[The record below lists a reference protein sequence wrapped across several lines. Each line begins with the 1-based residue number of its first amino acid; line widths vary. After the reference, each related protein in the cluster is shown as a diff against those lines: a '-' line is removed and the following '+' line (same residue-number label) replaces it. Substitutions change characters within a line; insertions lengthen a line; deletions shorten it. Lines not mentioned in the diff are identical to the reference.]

1 VRLFFALWPP
11 PDAARALADWADEA
25 ARGTGGKPI
34 PAERIHLT
42 LAFLGEA
49 DPERAALGVLQVQG
63 EAFDLPLDLARYWKG
78 NHTIWAGPRHTPGPL
93 DRLARA
99 LHLELQQAGFNLE
112 RRPFAPHVTLV
123 RKARRP
129 LTLPDL
135 PPVNW
140 PATEFLLV
148 ESRTSREGPVYAA
161 LKTFPVLEPH
171 A

>member
-11 PDAARALADWADEA
+11 PDAARALADWADEV

-42 LAFLGEA
+42 LAFLGEG
-49 DPERAALGVLQVQG
+49 DPGTAARGARQVQG
-63 EAFDLPLDLARYWKG
+63 DAFDLPLDLARYWKR
-78 NHTIWAGPRHTPGPL
+78 NQIVWAGPRHTPASL
-93 DRLARA
+93 DHLSRA
-99 LHLELQQAGFNLE
+99 LHLELRGAGFILE
-112 RRPFAPHVTLV
+112 SRSFASHVTLV

-129 LTLPDL
+129 RALPDL
-135 PPVNW
+135 PPVHW

-161 LKTFPVLEPH
+161 LKTFPVLKPH